1 MSNIR
6 RKAERDGIELT
17 DEYIA
22 NEMASYMETNPACV
36 DMNES
41 NREGRY
47 YYSTV
52 GYGVFSLLGLG
63 IRCYP
68 LLSLWYASAIN
79 ALMPS
84 PTDPYLL
91 ISHLHQVIG
100 N

>member
-1 MSNIR
+1 MKINRDKLKWFMSNIR

-22 NEMASYMETNPACV
+22 NEMAGYMETNPACV

-52 GYGVFSLLGLG
+52 GYGVFSLLGEG
-63 IRCYP
+63 IVTGKDRK
-68 LLSLWYASAIN
+68 S
-79 ALMPS
+79 
-84 PTDPYLL
+84 
-91 ISHLHQVIG
+91 VV
-100 N
+100 